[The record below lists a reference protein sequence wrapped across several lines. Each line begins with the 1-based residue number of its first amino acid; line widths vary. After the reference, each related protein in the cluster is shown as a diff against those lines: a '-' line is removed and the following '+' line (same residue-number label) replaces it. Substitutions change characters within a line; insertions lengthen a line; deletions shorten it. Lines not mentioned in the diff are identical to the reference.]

1 MSTIEQHAHSHSH
14 RGTFAE
20 GVAMLDKYAAEDHV
34 GTFAQGEAMPDKYAG
49 EDHVGSFA
57 DGQAGS
63 QAGPSSAESPGEP
76 GVASNGS
83 MP

>member
-1 MSTIEQHAHSHSH
+1 MSTVKQHAHSHSH

-20 GVAMLDKYAAEDHV
+20 GVAM
-34 GTFAQGEAMPDKYAG
+34 PDRYAG

-63 QAGPSSAESPGEP
+63 RARAE
-76 GVASNGS
+76 
-83 MP
+83 